1 MAGGKGGSPAP
12 GYAGSRASTEQ
23 YSYGPKGSAERVRKS
38 RNFVDC
44 GSPLPPKTI
53 SVLHRPYK
61 PSMKNSENL
70 DVQHEKDTA
79 AFERRA
85 NSYRRLAHNG
95 YHHNAPPG
103 SILTTFEKGH
113 IVDRGRGRSD
123 VHEARGVYD
132 PVNHSYRIPPS
143 APAPAAAGASRDQ
156 RPTSAPHMRGAGGG
170 SYAAIHA
177 AQQQQVVQQ
186 AHHDRATTP
195 FEHKLLQAS
204 RGTYNPLTHE
214 YKDAP
219 EVDYVQRKQK
229 EFQRLYGLG
238 QGIKRVQPTQT
249 CDPITGEPLAHSPAP
264 ATAPPA
270 PAAVEVTTPGGGLAT
285 SAVAAAT
292 GGGHFGGTPTTPGA
306 AAIAAQKQRPT
317 SAPRMGGSSMRK
329 SMAGPS
335 WGTYNPLTHEWSV
348 KPSDPKFEQQEKLVE
363 RQLGVSGQSAGRA
376 STPSRHGVYNPITNN
391 WTVLPADPRVAEGLT
406 FKPAT
411 LFSRP
416 TAATIRM

>member
-1 MAGGKGGSPAP
+1 MEAYIAGSKSPAAP
-12 GYAGSRASTEQ
+12 RSSTSTQ
-23 YSYGPKGSAERVRKS
+23 MYSYGPKGSAERLRDSK
-38 RNFVDC
+38 NFVDG
-44 GSPLPPKTI
+44 GSPLPVKTM

-70 DVQHEKDTA
+70 DVQHQKDTA

-85 NSYRRLAHNG
+85 NSYRRLAQNG

-113 IVDRGRGRSD
+113 IVDRGRGKSD

-132 PVNHSYRIPPS
+132 PVNHSYRIPPAPS
-143 APAPAAAGASRDQ
+143 AAVGSSRDQ
-156 RPTSAPHMRGAGGG
+156 RPSSAPHTRGAGG

-177 AQQQQVVQQ
+177 AQTQQQQT
-186 AHHDRATTP
+186 HHDRTTTP

-204 RGTYNPLTHE
+204 RGTYNPLTHT
-214 YKDAP
+214 YKNAP
-219 EVDYVQRKQK
+219 EGDYVERKAK
-229 EFQRLYGLG
+229 EFQRLYELG
-238 QGIKRVQPTQT
+238 HGVRRVQAGPT

-264 ATAPPA
+264 AAALPA
-270 PAAVEVTTPGGGLAT
+270 PAAAEASTPGVGPTT
-285 SAVAAAT
+285 SGAAA
-292 GGGHFGGTPTTPGA
+292 GGDGHFAATPTTPGA
-306 AAIAAQKQRPT
+306 AALAAQKQRPT
-317 SAPRMGGSSMRK
+317 SAPRIGGGGGGGSVRK

-348 KPSDPKFEQQEKLVE
+348 KPADPKFEQQEKLVE
-363 RQLGVSGQSAGRA
+363 RQLGVSGQSAGRT
-376 STPSRHGVYNPITNN
+376 STPSRYGVYNPITNN
-391 WTVLPADPRVAEGLT
+391 WTVPPADPRVAEGLT

>member
-1 MAGGKGGSPAP
+1 MEAYIAGGKGGGER

-23 YSYGPKGSAERVRKS
+23 YSYGPKGSAERLRKS
-38 RNFVDC
+38 KNFVDG
-44 GSPLPPKTI
+44 GSPLPPKTM

-85 NSYRRLAHNG
+85 NSYRRLAQHG

-123 VHEARGVYD
+123 VHEARGVYN
-132 PVNHSYRIPPS
+132 PVNHVYCIPPS
-143 APAPAAAGASRDQ
+143 TAAAAAEAGASREQ
-156 RPTSAPHMRGAGGG
+156 RPSSAPHTRGAGG

-177 AQQQQVVQQ
+177 AQQT
-186 AHHDRATTP
+186 HHDRATTP

-204 RGTYNPLTHE
+204 RGNYNPLTHE
-214 YKDAP
+214 YKNAP
-219 EVDYVQRKQK
+219 EVDYVERKQK

-238 QGIKRVQPTQT
+238 HGMKRVQPAQS

-264 ATAPPA
+264 VAAPPA
-270 PAAVEVTTPGGGLAT
+270 PAAAEATRPAGGPTT
-285 SAVAAAT
+285 SAAVV
-292 GGGHFGGTPTTPGA
+292 GGGHFAGSPTTPGA
-306 AAIAAQKQRPT
+306 AAIASEKQRPT
-317 SAPRMGGSSMRK
+317 SAPRTGGGGSSMRK
-329 SMAGPS
+329 SMSGPS

-376 STPSRHGVYNPITNN
+376 STPSRHGVYNPITNT
-391 WTVLPADPRVAEGLT
+391 WKVPPADPRAVEGLT
-406 FKPAT
+406 FMPAT